1 MKVHTKIKG
10 SNISMIVLLYHF
22 MWAALYQ
29 LNITDAIIKHAHTEK
44 AFCFLS
50 ILNYVLQIS
59 FFRWNSQFSI
69 LYVLPSAS
77 AMTASSV
84 LSSVAYH
91 AIHYLERTIWSG
103 E

>member
-50 ILNYVLQIS
+50 ILNYVL
-59 FFRWNSQFSI
+59 
-69 LYVLPSAS
+69 
-77 AMTASSV
+77 
-84 LSSVAYH
+84 
-91 AIHYLERTIWSG
+91 
-103 E
+103 